1 MNNYKNKEWL
11 EKAFKENGVKEQIAR
26 MCNVSG
32 DTIEYWRKKFNI
44 PNSEKGKQVNRRLKL
59 NDSYFD
65 EIDSERKAYWLG
77 FIMADG
83 CIVRTEKDG
92 PYNRFELNLKPEDRI
107 HLERFQED
115 LESNYKIKDIEK
127 KNKKRNFDS
136 VICNLRIS
144 SRKLVDSLMRN
155 EITPNKTGR
164 EVLPS
169 TIPNNLI
176 RHFIRGYFD
185 GDGSITINK
194 SFRICSSSIDILNSI
209 NDYFR
214 NELDVEF
221 NIYSD
226 DSYKKPFFVIDSN
239 SRTKNK
245 KALDHLYDDATIY
258 LDRKHL
264 RYKDMYCSPIQ

>member
-1 MNNYKNKEWL
+1 MSNYKNKEWL

-44 PNSEKGKQVNRRLKL
+44 PKSENGKQVNRKLKL
-59 NDSYFD
+59 NDSYFE
-65 EIDSERKAYWLG
+65 EIDSEHKAYWLG

-83 CIVRTEKDG
+83 CIVRTEKNG
-92 PYNRFELNLKPEDRI
+92 PYNRFEFNLKPEDRI
-107 HLERFQED
+107 LLERFQED
-115 LESNYKIKDIEK
+115 LESNYKIKEIEK
-127 KNKKRNFDS
+127 RNKKRNFDS
-136 VICNLRIS
+136 VVCNLRIN
-144 SRKLVDSLMRN
+144 SRKLVDSLIKN
-155 EITPNKTGR
+155 EIAPNKTGR

-194 SFRICSSSIDILNSI
+194 TFRICSSSRMILDSI
-209 NDYFR
+209 NEYFK
-214 NELDVEF
+214 NELDIEF

-226 DSYKKPFFVIDSN
+226 ESYKEPFFTIDSN
-239 SRTKNK
+239 NRKKNK
-245 KALDHLYDDATIY
+245 IALDHLYEDATVF
-258 LDRKHL
+258 LDRKYL
-264 RYKDMYCSPIQ
+264 RYKDMYCSPMQ